1 MGTGEVAVPERR
13 VCRRAVGESDAG
25 LRETGAPR
33 VSSGRAAYF
42 ALLPRSCGTIT
53 VALRD
58 AVLPEASLAVAV
70 IL

>member
-33 VSSGRAAYF
+33 VGRSAE
-42 ALLPRSCGTIT
+42 
-53 VALRD
+53 LRD
-58 AVLPEASLAVAV
+58 LVRQEIWRAFR
-70 IL
+70 